1 MKPDIKKRWTKVP
14 DKKWDEIVAR
24 MKAKEAH
31 KLVISKTNRVRRA
44 IFQYP
49 FFTTTIDTTSKCLKM
64 FDGAAKLALIKMSTP
79 DMKELVGALTDEMR
93 SRTKEN

>member
-14 DKKWDEIVAR
+14 DKKWNEVVAR

-31 KLVISKTNRVRRA
+31 NLVSKTNRVRRA

-49 FFTTTIDTTSKCLKM
+49 SFTTTIDMTSKCLKM
-64 FDGAAKLALIKMSTP
+64 FDGAAKLTLIKMSTP
-79 DMKELVGALTDEMR
+79 DMKELVEALTDEMR
-93 SRTKEN
+93 SRTEG

>member
-14 DKKWDEIVAR
+14 DKKWNEVVAR

-31 KLVISKTNRVRRA
+31 KLVISNTNRVRRA

-49 FFTTTIDTTSKCLKM
+49 SFTTTIDTTRKCFKM
-64 FDGAAKLALIKMSTP
+64 FDGAAKLTLIKMSTP
-79 DMKELVGALTDEMR
+79 DMKELVEALTDEIQ
-93 SRTKEN
+93 SRTEGN

>member
-14 DKKWDEIVAR
+14 DKKWNEIVAR

-31 KLVISKTNRVRRA
+31 NLSKTNREMS

-49 FFTTTIDTTSKCLKM
+49 SFTTTIDTTIKYFKM
-64 FDGAAKLALIKMSTP
+64 FDGAAKLTLIKMTTP
-79 DMKELVGALTDEMR
+79 DMKELVGALTDEIQ
-93 SRTKEN
+93 SRTKGN

>member
-14 DKKWDEIVAR
+14 DKKWNEVVAR

-31 KLVISKTNRVRRA
+31 NLVISKTNRVMS

-49 FFTTTIDTTSKCLKM
+49 SFTTTIDTTRKCFKM
-64 FDGAAKLALIKMSTP
+64 FDGAAKLTLIKMSTP
-79 DMKELVGALTDEMR
+79 DMKELVEALTDEMR

>member
-14 DKKWDEIVAR
+14 DKKWNEVVAR

-31 KLVISKTNRVRRA
+31 NLSKTNRVRRA

-49 FFTTTIDTTSKCLKM
+49 SFTTTIDMTSKCLKM
-64 FDGAAKLALIKMSTP
+64 FDGAAKLTLIKMSTP
-79 DMKELVGALTDEMR
+79 DMKELVGALTDEIQ
-93 SRTKEN
+93 SRTKGN

>member
-14 DKKWDEIVAR
+14 DKKWNEVVAR

-31 KLVISKTNRVRRA
+31 NLSKTNRVMS

-49 FFTTTIDTTSKCLKM
+49 SFTTTIDATRKCFKM
-64 FDGAAKLALIKMSTP
+64 FDGAAKLTLIKMSTP
-79 DMKELVGALTDEMR
+79 DMKELVGVLTDEMH
-93 SRTKEN
+93 SRTKGN

>member
-14 DKKWDEIVAR
+14 DKKWNEVVAR

-31 KLVISKTNRVRRA
+31 NLVPKTNRVRRA

-49 FFTTTIDTTSKCLKM
+49 SFTTTIDTTSKCFLM

-79 DMKELVGALTDEMR
+79 DMKELVGALTDEIH
-93 SRTKEN
+93 SRD

>member
-14 DKKWDEIVAR
+14 DKKWNEVVAR

-31 KLVISKTNRVRRA
+31 NLVISKTNRVMS

-49 FFTTTIDTTSKCLKM
+49 SFTTTIDTTSKCFLK
-64 FDGAAKLALIKMSTP
+64 FDGAAKLTLIKMTTP
-79 DMKELVGALTDEMR
+79 DMKELVGALTDEIQ
-93 SRTKEN
+93 SREGN

>member
-14 DKKWDEIVAR
+14 DKKWNEVVAR

-31 KLVISKTNRVRRA
+31 NLVSKTNRVMST
-44 IFQYP
+44 FQYSS
-49 FFTTTIDTTSKCLKM
+49 FTTTIDTTSKCLKM

-79 DMKELVGALTDEMR
+79 DMKELVEALTDEMH

>member
-14 DKKWDEIVAR
+14 DKKWNEIVAR

-31 KLVISKTNRVRRA
+31 NLVPKTNRVMS

-49 FFTTTIDTTSKCLKM
+49 SFTTTIDTTRKCFRM
-64 FDGAAKLALIKMSTP
+64 FDGAAKLTLIKMSTP
-79 DMKELVGALTDEMR
+79 DMKELVGALTDEMH